1 MNFSEMKQGVFVA
14 KMDIIVNPTGRL
26 QGEIQALSSKNYTTR
41 YLLAAA
47 LADGTSTILYPA
59 LSEDGEA
66 MRRCIRDL
74 GARLE
79 EDDEKIV
86 ITGFGRH
93 PRPVKEL
100 DVGNAG
106 AVLRFILSI
115 AALLPEEVTFVNRY
129 PQSLGKRPHDD
140 LIMALQDMGAEITHH
155 NGRLPITVKGGRLRG
170 GRIRVS
176 GKVSSQYLSSLLF
189 LTPLLDED
197 SEIEVLHDLKSKVVV
212 GQTLE
217 VLSQAGIHVE
227 ASEDLMH
234 YRVPGR
240 QRYKAQTYIVQGDY
254 PGSAAILA
262 AAAVTQSDV
271 KVHRLTEDSRQGERA
286 VVDVL
291 RAMNVPLEHQNGTV
305 HVRGNGRLKAVEFDG
320 DAFTDAVLAMVAASV
335 FAEGTSRFYNVEN
348 LRYKECDRI
357 TDFLTELRK
366 AGANVEERKDE
377 IIVHGRPEGVEGG
390 VEIDAHFDH
399 RVIMALSVVGLR
411 AARPIR
417 IRDAHHVAKSYPQF
431 FDHMKALGAQVE
443 WVDSRTDT
451 SS

>member
-1 MNFSEMKQGVFVA
+1 
-14 KMDIIVNPTGRL
+14 MDVIVSPTARL
-26 QGEIQALSSKNYTTR
+26 KGEIQALSSKNYTTR

-47 LADGTSTILYPA
+47 LAEGESTVRYPA
-59 LSEDGEA
+59 RSEDSDA

-74 GARLE
+74 GAETE

-86 ITGFGRH
+86 IRGFGRH
-93 PRPVKEL
+93 PRPVREL

-106 AVLRFILSI
+106 AVLRFLLST
-115 AALLPEEVTFVNRY
+115 AALLPEVTFVNRY

-140 LIMALQDMGAEITHH
+140 LIAALQSMGVEVEHN
-155 NGRLPITVKGGRLRG
+155 NGRLPITVRGGRPRG

-176 GKVSSQYLSSLLF
+176 GRVSSQYLSSLLF
-189 LTPLLDED
+189 LAPLLDED
-197 SEIEVLHDLKSKVVV
+197 SDIEVLHELKSKVVV

-217 VLSQAGIHVE
+217 VLEQAGIAVE
-227 ASEDLMH
+227 ASGDLMR

-240 QRYKAQTYIVQGDY
+240 QRYAARTYTVQGDY

-262 AAAVTQSDV
+262 AAAVTESDV
-271 KVHRLTEDSRQGERA
+271 AVHRLLENSKQGERA

-291 RAMNVPLEHQNGTV
+291 RAMETPLTHRDGI
-305 HVRGNGRLKAVEFDG
+305 VRVQGNGRLKAGEFDG
-320 DAFTDAVLAMVAASV
+320 DAFTDGVLAMVAAAV

-357 TDFLTELRK
+357 TDFLRELRK
-366 AGANVEERKDE
+366 AGARVEEKRDE

-390 VEIDAHFDH
+390 AVIDAHYDH

-411 AARPIR
+411 AKAPIR

-431 FDHMKALGAQVE
+431 FDHMKAIGAQVE
-443 WVDSRTDT
+443 WAG
-451 SS
+451 